1 MTISTTA
8 SRIAYT
14 GNGVTTAFSF
24 PYRFF
29 ANTDLVVVKVST
41 LGVETT
47 LVLTT
52 DYTVTGADLDAGG
65 TVTCVVA
72 PAAGERLVI
81 YRDMDYTQEVD
92 YTSGDSFPAETH
104 ERALDRL
111 TMQNQQLKDA
121 VDRSVK
127 VSETS
132 TVTPDELVES
142 INDAVVAAAAS
153 ATAADASA
161 DAAALSATAADASAD
176 AAAASAASID
186 PASLLTKA
194 GNLSGLASAATARSN
209 LGLVIGTD
217 VLAPNG
223 NGTSLTGI
231 KKIAQRVFTFSGA
244 LGTGTATIP
253 WDDTIPQNTE
263 GTQFQSQS
271 FTPTNT
277 SSTLVIEAVLQ
288 LATSVDNRVI
298 AALFQSG
305 SANAIAAAG
314 HYMQTANG
322 HCHIYL
328 RAEMTAG
335 TTSAITFT
343 SRAGLGSAGTITFNG
358 ANAARIFG
366 GVSASWIAIT
376 EYLA

>member
-24 PYRFF
+24 PNRFF

-47 LVLTT
+47 LTLTT

-72 PAAGERLVI
+72 PAVGERLVI

-132 TVTPDELVES
+132 TITPDELVDS
-142 INDAVVAAAAS
+142 INDAVIASAAS

-194 GNLSGLASAATARSN
+194 GNLSGLTSATTARSN

-217 VLAPNG
+217 VLAPSG
-223 NGTSLTGI
+223 SGASLTGMLYLGVGQTSQDLT
-231 KKIAQRVFTFSGA
+231 ASRA
-244 LGTGTATIP
+244 LGTTYTNSTGKPIFVSVRGVSPSGSTAGV
-253 WDDTIPQNTE
+253 E
-263 GTQFQSQS
+263 
-271 FTPTNT
+271 
-277 SSTLVIEAVLQ
+277 LVIGGVTQ
-288 LATSVDNRVI
+288 PYSSI
-298 AALFQSG
+298 ASSNPTITCG
-305 SANAIAAAG
+305 IVPNGTTYSCN
-314 HYMQTANG
+314 ANG
-322 HCHIYL
+322 CTLGKWVEL
-328 RAEMTAG
+328 R
-335 TTSAITFT
+335 
-343 SRAGLGSAGTITFNG
+343 
-358 ANAARIFG
+358 
-366 GVSASWIAIT
+366 
-376 EYLA
+376 